1 MARSHTRSPR
11 LSISKS
17 VARVRVH
24 SPTLQQQRRKAS
36 ASSVETDQT
45 VEFLCNGEEIDYGD
59 EGSGKLEGGGGN
71 KVMVAV
77 DSSLD
82 AKGALEWALT
92 HTLQNQDTILL
103 VSIANSSKLGKEYNK
118 KLKLRSYEKLHSM
131 KSTCEMTR
139 PGVQVELVMLE
150 GKEKEKG
157 AMIVEEAKKQKVS
170 LLVLGQK
177 KKKSILWRLMK
188 RWSSK
193 TTTAGCIVNHCI
205 QNASCMTIAVRRKS
219 TQLGG
224 YLITTKRHKKFWL
237 LA

>member
-1 MARSHTRSPR
+1 MALSHTRSPR

-24 SPTLQQQRRKAS
+24 SPTLQRQRRKAS

-45 VEFLCNGEEIDYGD
+45 IEFLCNGEEIDYSD
-59 EGSGKLEGGGGN
+59 EKLEGGGGN

-103 VSIANSSKLGKEYNK
+103 VSVANSSKLGKEYNM
-118 KLKLRSYEKLHSM
+118 KLNLRSYEKLHSM
-131 KSTCEMTR
+131 KNICEMTR

-177 KKKSILWRLMK
+177 KKKSILWRFMK

-193 TTTAGCIVNHCI
+193 TTAKCIVNHCI

-224 YLITTKRHKKFWL
+224 YLITTKRHKNFWL